1 MSCASKCLF
10 YSDALFCFGHK
21 KKKSMEK
28 RANLKQITVKKF
40 ESLYHKERI
49 APVTLNL
56 KVTFSPIALYKK
68 RKTGAI
74 HSHALFETTGVNR
87 CRLSFL
93 KCEGS
98 ERAKS
103 ENAKPCS
110 SLYCTSRQQLIKKW
124 GGGWYGSH
132 HAIPPLPYEGNFWVH
147 IEMCT

>member
-1 MSCASKCLF
+1 
-10 YSDALFCFGHK
+10 
-21 KKKSMEK
+21 MEK

-49 APVTLNL
+49 APVTLYL

-68 RKTGAI
+68 SNG
-74 HSHALFETTGVNR
+74 SDFEATGVNR

-110 SLYCTSRQQLIKKW
+110 SLYCTSN
-124 GGGWYGSH
+124 S
-132 HAIPPLPYEGNFWVH
+132 
-147 IEMCT
+147 